1 MSNLNIE
8 NFFCREFLATSALN
22 TSQIARDN
30 AFEDSALFHKY
41 KDFADD
47 MKYWGYTWE
56 PIEVKTDDGWTL
68 TTFRVTG
75 KNGEE
80 EAPERDESL
89 NPVLMM
95 HGQGCDATTWVW
107 PDPDIVDKPLPLMLF
122 DHGFDIYMA
131 SNRGTKYCQEHDTL
145 KIDTPEYWAF
155 SWAEMGL
162 YDDVANVK
170 MVRDRTGK
178 KVSYVGVSQGTV

>member
-1 MSNLNIE
+1 M
-8 NFFCREFLATSALN
+8 ATSALH

-107 PDPDIVDKPLPLMLF
+107 PNPDLVDKPLPLMLF